1 MPQYFDLELQMG
13 IYAAM
18 LGIFGLGAWFVWRR
32 EEESRFFQLWFEIF
46 SKWLGA
52 STLFGL
58 LAFSLVEY
66 PIIPGVIFWGMVIF
80 VLWAK
85 PWKD

>member
-1 MPQYFDLELQMG
+1 MPQCVDLELQMG
-13 IYAAM
+13 IYAVM
-18 LGIFGLGAWFVWRR
+18 LGISGLGAFHGWWTGRA
-32 EEESRFFQLWFEIF
+32 ERFFHFWFEIF

-58 LAFSLVEY
+58 LAFSLIEY
-66 PIIPGVIFWGMVIF
+66 PIIPSVIFWGVVIF
-80 VLWAK
+80 VLWVK